1 MGETQLYKD
10 LDTQVAKFEEDTDC
24 QAWNRKSHT
33 PRVLTRVVSKMVLN
47 YLVGGL
53 EHVLFSIICRIV
65 LPIDFHIFQ
74 DG

>member
-1 MGETQLYKD
+1 MGHNDFGMQP
-10 LDTQVAKFEEDTDC
+10 VSS
-24 QAWNRKSHT
+24 RHT
-33 PRVLTRVVSKMVLN
+33 TVLMSSLEPQIAHRVLTRVVSKIVLN

-53 EHVLFSIICRIV
+53 EHVLFSIIYGIV